1 MNWTEIDTW
10 IVITGAL
17 ISMACAI
24 PGTFLQ
30 LNKQSMLGDAISHAV
45 LPGMAIAF
53 LCSGTKDPLPMLIG
67 AAFAGVFTGL
77 LSNII
82 QRHGKVDTGAALGV
96 VFCSLFA
103 LGLVLIRVAADH
115 VDLDP
120 SCVLYGA
127 IELAVID
134 GGPVPQVVW
143 LSAGILV
150 LNLGMTLIFYKEL
163 RLAAF
168 DPRFAETV
176 GIPSGVL
183 QYGLTVTTA
192 ITTVVAFESVGSILV
207 IAMLIVPGATALLMS
222 HRVGGVLGIS
232 LLLAAASAIGGHIAA
247 ISVAPAFLAQLTG
260 HTEIGALSSA
270 GMMAAC
276 TGLIFFVVLA
286 GKVVAGSFT
295 RPKLMGAGTSEV
307 ASAPLAHD

>member
-24 PGTFLQ
+24 PGTYLQ

-45 LPGMAIAF
+45 LPGIAIAF
-53 LCSGTKDPLPMLIG
+53 LFSGRKDPLPMLIG
-67 AAFAGVFTGL
+67 AALAGLFTGL
-77 LSNII
+77 LSNLIH
-82 QRHGKVDTGAALGV
+82 RHGKVDTGAALGV

-143 LSAGILV
+143 LSGGILV
-150 LNLGMTLIFYKEL
+150 LNLGLTLIFYKEL

-207 IAMLIVPGATALLMS
+207 IAMLIVPGATALLLS

-247 ISVAPAFLAQLTG
+247 ISIAPALLPKLTG

-276 TGLIFFVVLA
+276 AGFIFFVVLA
-286 GKVVAGSFT
+286 GKVVAGSFN
-295 RPKLMGAGTSEV
+295 RPRLMSAGTSEV
-307 ASAPLAHD
+307 ATAPLAQD

>member
-24 PGTFLQ
+24 PGTYLQ

-45 LPGMAIAF
+45 LPGIAIAF
-53 LCSGTKDPLPMLIG
+53 LFSGRKDPLPMLIG
-67 AAFAGVFTGL
+67 AALAGLFTGL
-77 LSNII
+77 LSNLIH
-82 QRHGKVDTGAALGV
+82 RHGKVDTGAALGV

-134 GGPVPQVVW
+134 GGAVPQVVW
-143 LSAGILV
+143 LSGGILV
-150 LNLGMTLIFYKEL
+150 LNLGLTLIFYKEL

-207 IAMLIVPGATALLMS
+207 IAMLIVPGATALLLS

-247 ISVAPAFLAQLTG
+247 ISVAPSFLAKLTG

-276 TGLIFFVVLA
+276 AGFIFFVVLA
-286 GKVVAGSFT
+286 GKVVAGSFN
-295 RPKLMGAGTSEV
+295 RPRLMSAGTSEV
-307 ASAPLAHD
+307 ATAPLTQD

>member
-10 IVITGAL
+10 IVLTGAL

-45 LPGMAIAF
+45 LPGIAIAF
-53 LCSGTKDPLPMLIG
+53 FCSGRKDPLPMLIG
-67 AAFAGVFTGL
+67 AALAGLFTAL

-82 QRHGKVDTGAALGV
+82 HRHGKVDTGAALGV

-103 LGLVLIRVAADH
+103 LGLILIRVAADH

-134 GGPVPQVVW
+134 GGVIPQVVW
-143 LSAGILV
+143 LSGGILA
-150 LNLGMTLIFYKEL
+150 LNLGLVFLFYKEL
-163 RLAAF
+163 RVAAF

-176 GIPSGVL
+176 GIPSTAI
-183 QYGLTVTTA
+183 QYGLTINTA

-207 IAMLIVPGATALLMS
+207 VAMLIVPGATALLLS

-247 ISVAPAFLAQLTG
+247 ISVAPAILAKLTG
-260 HTEIGALSSA
+260 HPEIGALSSA

-276 TGLIFFVVLA
+276 TGFIFFAVLA
-286 GKVVAGSFT
+286 AKGMARNFARQKSVCARTG
-295 RPKLMGAGTSEV
+295 EI
-307 ASAPLAHD
+307 ASTAFPLD

>member
-45 LPGMAIAF
+45 LPGIAIAF
-53 LCSGTKDPLPMLIG
+53 LCSGRKDPIPMLIG
-67 AAFAGVFTGL
+67 AALAGLFTAL

-82 QRHGKVDTGAALGV
+82 HRHGKVDTGAALGV
-96 VFCSLFA
+96 VFCSFFA
-103 LGLVLIRVAADH
+103 LGLILIRVAADH

-134 GGPVPQVVW
+134 GGIVPQVVW
-143 LSAGILV
+143 LSGGIFALNLV
-150 LNLGMTLIFYKEL
+150 LVFIFYKEL
-163 RLAAF
+163 RVAAF

-176 GIPSGVL
+176 GIPSTAIH
-183 QYGLTVTTA
+183 YGLTIITA

-207 IAMLIVPGATALLMS
+207 IAMLIVPGATALLLS

-232 LLLAAASAIGGHIAA
+232 LLLAATSAIGGHIAA
-247 ISVAPAFLAQLTG
+247 ISVAPAILAKLTG
-260 HTEIGALSSA
+260 HLEIGALSSA
-270 GMMAAC
+270 GMMAAS
-276 TGLIFFVVLA
+276 TGFIFFAVLA
-286 GKVVAGSFT
+286 AKGIARRFA
-295 RPKLMGAGTSEV
+295 RPKSVRAGTGEI
-307 ASAPLAHD
+307 ASAALPLN

>member
-24 PGTFLQ
+24 PGAYLQ

-45 LPGMAIAF
+45 LPGIAIAF
-53 LCSGTKDPLPMLIG
+53 LFSGRKDPLPMLIG
-67 AAFAGVFTGL
+67 AALAGLFTGL
-77 LSNII
+77 LSNLIH
-82 QRHGKVDTGAALGV
+82 RHGKVDTGAALGV

-134 GGPVPQVVW
+134 GGAVPQVVW
-143 LSAGILV
+143 LSGGILV
-150 LNLGMTLIFYKEL
+150 FNLGLTLIFYKEL

-168 DPRFAETV
+168 DTRFAETV

-207 IAMLIVPGATALLMS
+207 IAMLIVPGATALLLS

-247 ISVAPAFLAQLTG
+247 ISVAPKMLAQLTG
-260 HTEIGALSSA
+260 QTEIGALSSA

-295 RPKLMGAGTSEV
+295 RPTLMGAGTSKI
-307 ASAPLAHD
+307 ATAPLAHD

>member
-10 IVITGAL
+10 IIITGAL

-24 PGTFLQ
+24 PGTYLQ

-45 LPGMAIAF
+45 LPGIAIAF
-53 LCSGTKDPLPMLIG
+53 LFSGRKDPLPMLIG
-67 AAFAGVFTGL
+67 AALAGLFTGL
-77 LSNII
+77 LSNLIH
-82 QRHGKVDTGAALGV
+82 RHGKVDTGAALGV

-143 LSAGILV
+143 LSGGILA
-150 LNLGMTLIFYKEL
+150 LNLGLTLIFYKEL

-207 IAMLIVPGATALLMS
+207 IAMLIVPGATALLLS

-247 ISVAPAFLAQLTG
+247 ISVAPTFLAQLTG

-276 TGLIFFVVLA
+276 AGFIFFVVLA
-286 GKVVAGSFT
+286 AKSVAHSFAQ
-295 RPKLMGAGTSEV
+295 PNLVSAGTSEI
-307 ASAPLAHD
+307 ATAPLAHD

>member
-24 PGTFLQ
+24 PGTYLQ

-45 LPGMAIAF
+45 LPGIAIAF
-53 LCSGTKDPLPMLIG
+53 LCSGRKDPLPMLIG
-67 AAFAGVFTGL
+67 AACAGLFTGL
-77 LSNII
+77 LSNLIH
-82 QRHGKVDTGAALGV
+82 RHGKVDTGAALGV

-134 GGPVPQVVW
+134 GWSIPQVVW
-143 LSAGILV
+143 LSGGILV
-150 LNLGMTLIFYKEL
+150 LNLGLALIFYKEL

-176 GIPSGVL
+176 GIPSPAI
-183 QYGLTVTTA
+183 QYGLTISTA

-207 IAMLIVPGATALLMS
+207 VAMLIVPGATALLLS

-247 ISVAPAFLAQLTG
+247 ISLAPAMLAALTG
-260 HTEIGALSSA
+260 HSEIGALNSA

-276 TGLIFFVVLA
+276 SGFIFFAVLA
-286 GKVVAGSFT
+286 AKGMARRFA
-295 RPKLMGAGTSEV
+295 RPKSVGAGTGEI
-307 ASAPLAHD
+307 APTALPLD

>member
-45 LPGMAIAF
+45 LPGIAIAF
-53 LCSGTKDPLPMLIG
+53 LFSGTKDPLPMLIG
-67 AAFAGVFTGL
+67 AACAGLFTGL

-82 QRHGKVDTGAALGV
+82 HRHGKVDTGAALGV

-134 GGPVPQVVW
+134 GAVVPQVVW

-183 QYGLTVTTA
+183 QYGLTISTA

-207 IAMLIVPGATALLMS
+207 IAMLIVPGATALILS

-247 ISVAPAFLAQLTG
+247 ISVAPKMLAQLTG

-295 RPKLMGAGTSEV
+295 RPRLMGAGTSEI
-307 ASAPLAHD
+307 ATAPLAQD

>member
-24 PGTFLQ
+24 PGAYLQ

-45 LPGMAIAF
+45 LPGIAIAF
-53 LCSGTKDPLPMLIG
+53 LFSGRKDPLPMLIG
-67 AAFAGVFTGL
+67 AALAGLFTGL
-77 LSNII
+77 LSNLIH
-82 QRHGKVDTGAALGV
+82 RHGKVDTGAALGV

-134 GGPVPQVVW
+134 GGAVPQVVW
-143 LSAGILV
+143 LSGGILV
-150 LNLGMTLIFYKEL
+150 LNLGLTLIFYKEL

-207 IAMLIVPGATALLMS
+207 IAMLIVPGATALLFS

-247 ISVAPAFLAQLTG
+247 ISVAPKMLAQLTG

-295 RPKLMGAGTSEV
+295 RPTLMGAGTSKI
-307 ASAPLAHD
+307 ATAPLAHD

>member
-1 MNWTEIDTW
+1 
-10 IVITGAL
+10 
-17 ISMACAI
+17 
-24 PGTFLQ
+24 
-30 LNKQSMLGDAISHAV
+30 
-45 LPGMAIAF
+45 
-53 LCSGTKDPLPMLIG
+53 MLIG
-67 AAFAGVFTGL
+67 AACAGLFTGL
-77 LSNII
+77 LSNLIH
-82 QRHGKVDTGAALGV
+82 RHGKVDTGAALGV

-134 GGPVPQVVW
+134 GGAIPQVVW
-143 LSAGILV
+143 LSGGILV
-150 LNLGMTLIFYKEL
+150 LNLGLTLIFYKEL

-207 IAMLIVPGATALLMS
+207 IAMLIVPGATALLLS

-276 TGLIFFVVLA
+276 AGFIFFVVLA
-286 GKVVAGSFT
+286 GKVVAGSFN
-295 RPKLMGAGTSEV
+295 RPRLMRAGTSEI
-307 ASAPLAHD
+307 ATAPLAHN